1 MRKYLYLLLG
11 ALMCLTAHT
20 VAVADPIPSGPTS
33 NLSGKVTDKIDNS
46 PLVGVVITIP
56 ELSEGTT
63 TDADGNYSFSS
74 LPRRILTLQVSYLG
88 HQTILRKVDLTQ
100 TTKADFVM
108 QESNAMLNEVVVTG
122 LTGRAVQRDAP
133 IPESVVTADQLRGTA
148 STNIIDALSHQ
159 PGVAQITTGG
169 GISKPVIRGLGFNRL
184 VVVSD
189 GIRQE
194 GNQWGDEHGIEVDDQ
209 SISSAEIIKGPASL
223 MYGSD
228 AMAGVIILH
237 DDPMMARNTQA
248 ASATTEYQSNTGLF
262 GYSVNFRGNTNG
274 WLYSG
279 RWSDKMA
286 HDYHNALDHYV
297 IGTRFRQRAAEAST
311 GYNGNW
317 GYSHLKLSY
326 FHLTPGIAEG
336 ERDDHST
343 DYGKTLPFQQVHH
356 YKAVSDNA
364 FYIGNATLSTLIGYQ
379 QNRRQEYEESAQ
391 TPGLDMQLHTLNYD
405 LHLSLPEQNT
415 WKMTI
420 GVGGMWQRNLNK
432 GDEYLIPGY
441 QLFDIGTYATSSY
454 KAGDW
459 TLSGGL
465 RLDHRHVHTFLLD
478 DLFSSLSR
486 NFTSLSGSVGA
497 VWHPTS
503 QLNIRMNA
511 ARGFRAPNIGELSAN
526 GVHEGTQQ
534 YLLGNGNLKAEHSW
548 QFDIGA
554 DYTSAWL
561 TAQLS
566 LFANFID
573 NYIYSARLAN
583 QTKNNVPVYQYTQGS
598 ARLLGGEGLIDI
610 HPIARLHWQNT
621 FSYVNSVQLH
631 QPHDS
636 KYLPMTPAPRW
647 EAQLRYTLIED
658 GQHLHHT
665 YVAANMECNLRQ
677 NHYYALGGTETATP
691 SYTLFGLTAG
701 TALKLHGRNHATLSV
716 TADNLFNR
724 AYQSHLSRLKYIGGI
739 NEANG
744 RSGLYNMGRNVTVK
758 LALEL

>member
-1 MRKYLYLLLG
+1 
-11 ALMCLTAHT
+11 
-20 VAVADPIPSGPTS
+20 
-33 NLSGKVTDKIDNS
+33 
-46 PLVGVVITIP
+46 
-56 ELSEGTT
+56 
-63 TDADGNYSFSS
+63 
-74 LPRRILTLQVSYLG
+74 
-88 HQTILRKVDLTQ
+88 
-100 TTKADFVM
+100 
-108 QESNAMLNEVVVTG
+108 
-122 LTGRAVQRDAP
+122 
-133 IPESVVTADQLRGTA
+133 
-148 STNIIDALSHQ
+148 
-159 PGVAQITTGG
+159 
-169 GISKPVIRGLGFNRL
+169 
-184 VVVSD
+184 
-189 GIRQE
+189 
-194 GNQWGDEHGIEVDDQ
+194 
-209 SISSAEIIKGPASL
+209 
-223 MYGSD
+223 
-228 AMAGVIILH
+228 
-237 DDPMMARNTQA
+237 
-248 ASATTEYQSNTGLF
+248 
-262 GYSVNFRGNTNG
+262 
-274 WLYSG
+274 
-279 RWSDKMA
+279 
-286 HDYHNALDHYV
+286 
-297 IGTRFRQRAAEAST
+297 
-311 GYNGNW
+311 
-317 GYSHLKLSY
+317 
-326 FHLTPGIAEG
+326 
-336 ERDDHST
+336 
-343 DYGKTLPFQQVHH
+343 
-356 YKAVSDNA
+356 
-364 FYIGNATLSTLIGYQ
+364 
-379 QNRRQEYEESAQ
+379 
-391 TPGLDMQLHTLNYD
+391 MQLQTLNYD

-573 NYIYSARLAN
+573 NY
-583 QTKNNVPVYQYTQGS
+583 
-598 ARLLGGEGLIDI
+598 
-610 HPIARLHWQNT
+610 
-621 FSYVNSVQLH
+621 
-631 QPHDS
+631 
-636 KYLPMTPAPRW
+636 
-647 EAQLRYTLIED
+647 
-658 GQHLHHT
+658 LHHT

>member
-11 ALMCLTAHT
+11 ALMCLTAHA

-317 GYSHLKLSY
+317 GYSHLKLS
-326 FHLTPGIAEG
+326 
-336 ERDDHST
+336 
-343 DYGKTLPFQQVHH
+343 
-356 YKAVSDNA
+356 
-364 FYIGNATLSTLIGYQ
+364 
-379 QNRRQEYEESAQ
+379 
-391 TPGLDMQLHTLNYD
+391 
-405 LHLSLPEQNT
+405 
-415 WKMTI
+415 
-420 GVGGMWQRNLNK
+420 
-432 GDEYLIPGY
+432 
-441 QLFDIGTYATSSY
+441 
-454 KAGDW
+454 
-459 TLSGGL
+459 
-465 RLDHRHVHTFLLD
+465 
-478 DLFSSLSR
+478 
-486 NFTSLSGSVGA
+486 
-497 VWHPTS
+497 
-503 QLNIRMNA
+503 
-511 ARGFRAPNIGELSAN
+511 
-526 GVHEGTQQ
+526 
-534 YLLGNGNLKAEHSW
+534 
-548 QFDIGA
+548 
-554 DYTSAWL
+554 
-561 TAQLS
+561 
-566 LFANFID
+566 
-573 NYIYSARLAN
+573 
-583 QTKNNVPVYQYTQGS
+583 
-598 ARLLGGEGLIDI
+598 
-610 HPIARLHWQNT
+610 
-621 FSYVNSVQLH
+621 
-631 QPHDS
+631 
-636 KYLPMTPAPRW
+636 
-647 EAQLRYTLIED
+647 
-658 GQHLHHT
+658 
-665 YVAANMECNLRQ
+665 
-677 NHYYALGGTETATP
+677 
-691 SYTLFGLTAG
+691 
-701 TALKLHGRNHATLSV
+701 
-716 TADNLFNR
+716 
-724 AYQSHLSRLKYIGGI
+724 
-739 NEANG
+739 
-744 RSGLYNMGRNVTVK
+744 
-758 LALEL
+758 